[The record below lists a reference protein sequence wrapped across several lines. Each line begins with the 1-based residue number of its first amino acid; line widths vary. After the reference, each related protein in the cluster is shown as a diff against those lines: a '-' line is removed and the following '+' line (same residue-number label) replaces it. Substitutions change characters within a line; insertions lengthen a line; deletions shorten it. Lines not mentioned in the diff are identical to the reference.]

1 MAESTKLTV
10 AQIEDAIRALG
21 TSESRQAVAD
31 LTAVA
36 NRAIIELHRVARAES
51 SARRGQPDWGS
62 WAKLANAVR
71 GSVLQV
77 ATVRDALKSLAP
89 EAERARSPGDPKES
103 AE

>member
-1 MAESTKLTV
+1 MAESTKMTV

-21 TSESRQAVAD
+21 TAESRQAVAE

-51 SARRGQPDWGS
+51 TAHRGQPDWGS

-89 EAERARSPGDPKES
+89 EAERALPSEDAQES